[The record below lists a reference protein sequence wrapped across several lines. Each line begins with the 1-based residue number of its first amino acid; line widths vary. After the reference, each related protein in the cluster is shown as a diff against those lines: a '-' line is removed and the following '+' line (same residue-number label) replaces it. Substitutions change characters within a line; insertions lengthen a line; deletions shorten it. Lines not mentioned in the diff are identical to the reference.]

1 MPGLEYGSGTFPIH
15 ALTKYYTDYAS
26 AKPLDDV
33 GTIYVLNNGTYISIE
48 IPGIK
53 SSNDIVDAERIAKS
67 IIVIQTLNHVYMV
80 DYEKGIYEKINNS
93 NPMKTNGTSFGFI
106 DNDNFLTIYSLDE

>member
-53 SSNDIVDAERIAKS
+53 SSNDIVD
-67 IIVIQTLNHVYMV
+67 
-80 DYEKGIYEKINNS
+80 YEKGIYEKINNS